1 MKKKQNDM
9 IHSKSLGM
17 HSWIIIPDV
26 ILCLGADVQNHAVK
40 HMVEQWAGLS
50 WLCRVCWDAY
60 LTVTLITTGMLVIIS
75 HCVQWVSALEL
86 SSQYFDVVRL
96 GDKSAAAV
104 FLDLS

>member
-1 MKKKQNDM
+1 MSFDNLLQQFSAVSYFDYMKKKQNDM

-50 WLCRVCWDAY
+50 
-60 LTVTLITTGMLVIIS
+60 
-75 HCVQWVSALEL
+75 
-86 SSQYFDVVRL
+86 
-96 GDKSAAAV
+96 
-104 FLDLS
+104 